1 VGPVPTDDGPEDAL
15 QAVVRALGASARES
29 NLARTGVLEEA
40 LAALDAG
47 ALSGEL
53 RECAVSAAHQV
64 VGSAG
69 TFGKHRSSA
78 LAAELEQWFRE
89 VAPPG
94 PDPARLGWARG
105 RLGELRADLASDHQD
120 DV

>member
-1 VGPVPTDDGPEDAL
+1 MGSVVPDDDPDDAL
-15 QAVVRALGASARES
+15 RAVVRSLAASARES

-40 LAALDAG
+40 LAALGAG
-47 ALSGEL
+47 ALSVEL

-78 LAAELEQWFRE
+78 LAADLERWFRE
-89 VAPPG
+89 VPLPG

-105 RLGELRADLASDHQD
+105 QLGDLRADLTRDHQD